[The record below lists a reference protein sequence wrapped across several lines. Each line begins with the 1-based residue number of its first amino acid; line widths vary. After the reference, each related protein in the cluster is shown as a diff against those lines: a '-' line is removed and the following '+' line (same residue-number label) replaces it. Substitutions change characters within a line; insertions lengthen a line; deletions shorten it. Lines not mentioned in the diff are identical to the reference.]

1 MFPPGGQGFKTRAE
15 LAAETFPARSC
26 RSDLGF
32 ARHIVHFAEQIPRS
46 VGLAYEAVVIRN
58 FRLSGRYLAGS
69 DDQEDSGPTSV
80 NLSLG
85 PYRHIEPGIECR

>member
-46 VGLAYEAVVIRN
+46 VGLAYEAVVIGN

-69 DDQEDSGPTSV
+69 DDQEDSGPTSL
-80 NLSLG
+80 NLS
-85 PYRHIEPGIECR
+85 R